1 MVLVVVESV
10 VLVES
15 LSLLLVV
22 DSLVLLLL
30 VDSLVLTLDEPDSDW
45 LVLSLVV
52 VESD

>member
-1 MVLVVVESV
+1 MVLSDSL
-10 VLVES
+10 VLVAES
-15 LSLLLVV
+15 DSLILVVV

-30 VDSLVLTLDEPDSDW
+30 VDSLVLMLDELDSNW